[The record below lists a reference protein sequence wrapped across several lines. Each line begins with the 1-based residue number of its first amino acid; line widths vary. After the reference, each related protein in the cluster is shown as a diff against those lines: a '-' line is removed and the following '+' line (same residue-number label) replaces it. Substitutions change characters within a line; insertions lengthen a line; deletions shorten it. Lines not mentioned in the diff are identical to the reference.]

1 MFTFH
6 FKITLHKYKKS
17 YMKSV
22 NIYIVIY
29 RISQEL
35 NVKNKC
41 IHLYNNTN
49 HTLFM
54 LILIAII
61 VPVAGELKLYPFNE
75 NFRISFG
82 MPSFFFLLLIW
93 RRNKALFAGVIAG
106 ITVVFFRTL
115 IDLPDADFNSSF
127 IRHYPTFFYYL
138 TFGTLYQFIKVKKI
152 LHRPLIVGLI
162 GVLLD
167 IIASLAELT

>member
-1 MFTFH
+1 
-6 FKITLHKYKKS
+6 
-17 YMKSV
+17 
-22 NIYIVIY
+22 
-29 RISQEL
+29 
-35 NVKNKC
+35 
-41 IHLYNNTN
+41 
-49 HTLFM
+49 
-54 LILIAII
+54 
-61 VPVAGELKLYPFNE
+61 
-75 NFRISFG
+75 

-152 LHRPLIVGLI
+152 LHRPLIVGLFV
-162 GVLLD
+162 VLLD
-167 IIASLAELT
+167 IIANLLKLKVLFLVFIYIAQFVIIY

>member
-1 MFTFH
+1 
-6 FKITLHKYKKS
+6 
-17 YMKSV
+17 
-22 NIYIVIY
+22 
-29 RISQEL
+29 
-35 NVKNKC
+35 
-41 IHLYNNTN
+41 
-49 HTLFM
+49 
-54 LILIAII
+54 
-61 VPVAGELKLYPFNE
+61 
-75 NFRISFG
+75 
-82 MPSFFFLLLIW
+82 

-167 IIASLAELT
+167 IIASLRSEERRVGKEWLFRWSTFADVKYGAN

>member
-1 MFTFH
+1 
-6 FKITLHKYKKS
+6 
-17 YMKSV
+17 
-22 NIYIVIY
+22 
-29 RISQEL
+29 
-35 NVKNKC
+35 
-41 IHLYNNTN
+41 
-49 HTLFM
+49 
-54 LILIAII
+54 
-61 VPVAGELKLYPFNE
+61 KLYPFNE

-138 TFGTLYQFIKVKKI
+138 TFVTLSHFITVKKI
-152 LHRPLIVGLI
+152 LHLPLRVSLI
-162 GVLLD
+162 GVLLV
-167 IIASLAELT
+167 IIASLAELSAQFLVFCSFAQFDNMYNILIIAIFRSFSTVGLYNLIILRHTRLKNEQIKNQNQKLILLITELYE